1 MSAVPELDDGD
12 TVLIPSHNLAVRD
25 GGDRVRLAWWH
36 TNDVRARALFR
47 VATDDGV
54 AVLTALGAWAVSQ
67 RPVAVPDWCESL
79 DHIPDGLLLAMRGA
93 GYTPAEGQVEEQ
105 SVALSEFM
113 EGGE

>member
-12 TVLIPSHNLAVRD
+12 AVSIPSHDLAVRD
-25 GGDRVRLAWWH
+25 GGDRVQLAWWH

-79 DHIPDGLLLAMRGA
+79 DHIPDGLLLVMRGA
-93 GYTPAEGQVEEQ
+93 GYTPAVVQHEESHDSLARVVEE
-105 SVALSEFM
+105 
-113 EGGE
+113 